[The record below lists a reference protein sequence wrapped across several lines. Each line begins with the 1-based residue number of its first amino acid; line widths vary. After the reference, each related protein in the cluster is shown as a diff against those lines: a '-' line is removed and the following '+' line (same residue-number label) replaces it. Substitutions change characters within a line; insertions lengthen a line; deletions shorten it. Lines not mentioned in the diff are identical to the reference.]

1 MQMFT
6 RAKYQHGCIVR
17 EARKNGPDVWVLRWR
32 DSQPDGKVVRRKQI
46 IGTVKEYSE
55 SSAWKACERTRL
67 TINRETATPRTVAE
81 LAAHYTEKEMSEDSN
96 KSFSTRRAYRSYFDN
111 YIVPTWGE
119 HPIAAVKTV
128 AVEEWL
134 HSLHL
139 APGTKAKLRNI
150 MSALFTHAMRYEWSD
165 RNPIR
170 LVRQSA
176 KRQSIPDVLTVEEI
190 RAMLAELSGPY
201 RVMAFLAVVTGLRVS
216 ELLALK
222 WGDIKFSAGQIQ
234 LNRAIV
240 CKHIGKLKTETSG
253 KPIAMDES
261 LAAVLLDWRAHCPY
275 NRDEDFVFAS
285 EQKRAS
291 NRCGPALQWRN
302 ISAPLRS
309 GLKSSSTFAG
319 MYSGTR
325 LQRY

>member
-1 MQMFT
+1 
-6 RAKYQHGCIVR
+6 
-17 EARKNGPDVWVLRWR
+17 
-32 DSQPDGKVVRRKQI
+32 
-46 IGTVKEYSE
+46 
-55 SSAWKACERTRL
+55 
-67 TINRETATPRTVAE
+67 
-81 LAAHYTEKEMSEDSN
+81 
-96 KSFSTRRAYRSYFDN
+96 
-111 YIVPTWGE
+111 
-119 HPIAAVKTV
+119 
-128 AVEEWL
+128 
-134 HSLHL
+134 
-139 APGTKAKLRNI
+139 
-150 MSALFTHAMRYEWSD
+150 
-165 RNPIR
+165 
-170 LVRQSA
+170 
-176 KRQSIPDVLTVEEI
+176 
-190 RAMLAELSGPY
+190 MLAELSGPY

-309 GLKSSSTFAG
+309 GLKS
-319 MYSGTR
+319 
-325 LQRY
+325 

>member
-1 MQMFT
+1 MFT

-46 IGTVKEYSE
+46 IRTVKEYSE

-222 WGDIKFSAGQIQ
+222 
-234 LNRAIV
+234 
-240 CKHIGKLKTETSG
+240 
-253 KPIAMDES
+253 
-261 LAAVLLDWRAHCPY
+261 
-275 NRDEDFVFAS
+275 
-285 EQKRAS
+285 
-291 NRCGPALQWRN
+291 
-302 ISAPLRS
+302 
-309 GLKSSSTFAG
+309 
-319 MYSGTR
+319 
-325 LQRY
+325 